1 MVTSKLMLQG
11 YGLRID
17 QLRSRPVND
26 NGLDVNMLAVL
37 SMVGTLQAV
46 MDRMKHFALADPD
59 DTRFLHL
66 AMMINEGMEEVNKL
80 YE

>member
-26 NGLDVNMLAVL
+26 NGMDINMLAVL
-37 SMVGTLQAV
+37 SMVGTLQRIMA
-46 MDRMKHFALADPD
+46 RMKDFALADPD
-59 DTRFLHL
+59 DMRFLEL
-66 AMMINEGMEEVNKL
+66 ATMINGGVEEVNKL

>member
-11 YGLRID
+11 YGLWVD

-26 NGLDVNMLAVL
+26 NGLDTNMLAVL
-37 SMVGTLQAV
+37 SMAGTINRV
-46 MDRMKHFALADPD
+46 MDRMKHYALANPD
-59 DTRFLHL
+59 DPRFIEL
-66 AMMINEGMEEVNKL
+66 AYMISDGVEEVNAL

>member
-26 NGLDVNMLAVL
+26 NGMDINMLAIL
-37 SMVGTLQAV
+37 SMVETLRAV
-46 MDRMKHFALADPD
+46 MERMKNFALADPD
-59 DTRFLHL
+59 DTRFMEL
-66 AMMINEGMEEVNKL
+66 ASMINEGMEEVNKL

>member
-26 NGLDVNMLAVL
+26 NGLDINMLAVL
-37 SMVGTLQAV
+37 SMVATLQRV
-46 MDRMKHFALADPD
+46 MDRMKHYTLANPD
-59 DTRFLHL
+59 DPRFTDL
-66 AMMINEGMEEVNKL
+66 AHMISDGMEEVNAL